1 MQLRATP
8 TMLALIFVSAA
19 TGLVAPPG
27 RALRAELF
35 AVAVFV
41 LLAVSASFT
50 AGVRRMR
57 GEAATLPSG

>member
-1 MQLRATP
+1 
-8 TMLALIFVSAA
+8 MLALILGSVA
-19 TGLVAPPG
+19 TGLLAPPG

-41 LLAVSASFT
+41 LLAVSASFA

-57 GEAATLPSG
+57 GEAATQPSR